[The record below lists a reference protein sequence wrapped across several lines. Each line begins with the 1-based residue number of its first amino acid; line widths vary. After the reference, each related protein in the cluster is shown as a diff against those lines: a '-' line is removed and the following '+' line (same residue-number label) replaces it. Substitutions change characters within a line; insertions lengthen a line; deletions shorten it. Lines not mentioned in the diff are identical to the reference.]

1 MVAAQGQAKWAK
13 VAKKSFTYDV
23 THKKQHSPS
32 KKIFYRVQTRRLPHL
47 FRLLPVCRA
56 CRTREIPAQSH
67 VRLGG
72 FFSENPQTL
81 ADAKELSKI
90 DTIINI
96 MYIYIIDISI

>member
-1 MVAAQGQAKWAK
+1 MTSLTKNGTPQAKK
-13 VAKKSFTYDV
+13 FFIECRLEDCR
-23 THKKQHSPS
+23 
-32 KKIFYRVQTRRLPHL
+32 IFCDFYR
-47 FRLLPVCRA
+47 VCRA

-67 VRLGG
+67 VRLGV